1 MAFFRA
7 RLCQGASSDA
17 PDLPLARSRVVLAMA
32 AIFSRTI
39 RRYSAGEQVPAAIIA
54 VRRAITSIALKPSSA
69 IIIGSAVLRRR
80 ISGPLYSLWHTLRI
94 MEAMV
99 AQRA

>member
-1 MAFFRA
+1 
-7 RLCQGASSDA
+7 
-17 PDLPLARSRVVLAMA
+17 
-32 AIFSRTI
+32 
-39 RRYSAGEQVPAAIIA
+39 